1 MPWGITRP
9 AWAGLKGDVN
19 DCTGRANRIGG
30 EGDCFAQS
38 AIRTNEGQ
46 RGVDGSGQVLQD
58 GQAHDAGSAPEL
70 TRFRGPLD
78 VLHDVFG
85 YQAFRPGQRE
95 IIDLLCEGTST
106 LAVMPT
112 GAGKSLCYQIP
123 AILSAHATV
132 VISPLVALIDDQAAA
147 LRANGVN
154 VAAIHS
160 GRPREHNVEEWRDFA
175 AGRSKLLY
183 LSPERLMTPRM
194 LAAMRK
200 IAPALFVIDEAH
212 CISKWG
218 PSFRPEYEQLA
229 ELGTHFPQATIAAFT
244 ATADSATRADI
255 AAKLFNGQGRT
266 IVHGFDRPNLSLAVQ
281 PKTNWRKQLTEFLA
295 GKEGQSGIV
304 YCLSRRLTEE
314 VADYLCGEGVKAI
327 AYHAGQPSDQRRFNQ
342 DRFMSEDGVVMVAT
356 IAFGM
361 GIDKPDIRFV
371 CHLNLPGSMEAYYQ
385 EIGRAGRDGAP
396 AETLMLYGLDDIRM
410 QRQFIENDGED
421 GEHKLR
427 EHKRLD
433 ALLAYCE
440 ASGCRRQA
448 LLAYFDDT
456 TEPCGN
462 CDNCLDP
469 PKVIDGTGE
478 ARALFQAIA
487 ATGQFFGASHI
498 IDILRGAETQKI
510 AERGHDKLDVFG
522 LGKARPKD
530 FWQGFIRQ
538 AVAGGYLVI
547 NIQRYG
553 CLELTP
559 RSDQVIEGKESFA
572 IREEVLMPRAKSKR
586 GEKRAAR
593 VEAAASDLSAR
604 DQELLAD
611 LKALR
616 LDLARERGVPAYV
629 VFPDATLIELATARP
644 MSEAQMG
651 EVNGV
656 GPKKLKEYADAF
668 LKVIAAA

>member
-1 MPWGITRP
+1 MDGNGELRQ
-9 AWAGLKGDVN
+9 AGA
-19 DCTGRANRIGG
+19 THA
-30 EGDCFAQS
+30 
-38 AIRTNEGQ
+38 T
-46 RGVDGSGQVLQD
+46 
-58 GQAHDAGSAPEL
+58 DAADAPQ
-70 TRFRGPLD
+70 RFRGPLD

-85 YQAFRPGQRE
+85 YQAFRPGQAE
-95 IIDLLCEGTST
+95 IIDLLCDGTST

-123 AILSAHATV
+123 AILADRPTV
-132 VISPLVALIDDQAAA
+132 IVSPLVALIDDQAAA

-194 LAAMRK
+194 LSAMAR
-200 IAPALFVIDEAH
+200 IGPGLFVIDEAH

-229 ELGTHFPQATIAAFT
+229 SLSRHFPDATIAAFT
-244 ATADSATRADI
+244 ATADSATRVDI
-255 AAKLFNGQGRT
+255 ADKLFHGQGRT
-266 IVHGFDRPNLSLAVQ
+266 IVHGFDRPNLRLAVQ
-281 PKTNWRKQLTEFLA
+281 PKANWRRQLMEFLN
-295 GKEGQSGIV
+295 GKEGLSGIV
-304 YCLSRRLTEE
+304 YCLSRRMTEE
-314 VADYLCGEGVKAI
+314 VAAYLGEEGVKAI
-327 AYHAGQPSDQRRFNQ
+327 AYHAGQPADQRRESQ

-385 EIGRAGRDGAP
+385 EIGRAGRDGQP

-440 ASGCRRQA
+440 ASSCRRQA

-456 TEPCGN
+456 TGPCGN
-462 CDNCLDP
+462 CDNCLNP

-478 ARALFQAIA
+478 ARALFEAIA
-487 ATGQFFGASHI
+487 ATGQFFGAAHI

-510 AERGHDKLDVFG
+510 SERGHDKLDVFG
-522 LGKARPKD
+522 IGKARPKD

-538 AVAGGYLVI
+538 AVSGGYLVI
-547 NIQRYG
+547 NIQKYG

-559 RSDQVIEGKESFA
+559 RADAVMTGTETFS
-572 IREEVLMPRAKSKR
+572 IREEALMPRSKSAR

-593 VEAAASDLSAR
+593 VQAAAGDLSER
-604 DQELLAD
+604 DQRLLAD

-616 LDLARERGVPAYV
+616 LELARERGVPAYV
-629 VFPDATLIELATARP
+629 VFPDATLIELAKARP
-644 MSEAQMG
+644 TSEAQMG

-656 GPKKLKEYADAF
+656 GPKKLAEYAEPF
-668 LKVIAAA
+668 LKVIAAG